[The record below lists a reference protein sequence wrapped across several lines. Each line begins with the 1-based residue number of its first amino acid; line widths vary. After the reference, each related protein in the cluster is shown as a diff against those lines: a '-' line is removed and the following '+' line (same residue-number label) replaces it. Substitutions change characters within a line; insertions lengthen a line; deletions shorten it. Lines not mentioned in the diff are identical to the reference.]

1 MLEKGTMAIL
11 ELHSAPGHLIRR
23 LQQIAVALFM
33 AETRTFDLTPL
44 QYAALL
50 GIRENPGCDQTT
62 LANYVALDRSTI
74 ADVVERLESK
84 ALIRRKPGARD
95 RRTKRLDLTPAG
107 RKLVSAASS
116 AVGAVQEMILAPL
129 KPAERVMFMDLLRRL
144 VHLNNEHSRAP
155 LRLNGEETRPRRT
168 A

>member
-1 MLEKGTMAIL
+1 MAIL
-11 ELHSAPGHLIRR
+11 KLHAAPGHLVRR

-33 AETRTFDLTPL
+33 AETGLYDLTPL

-50 GIRENPGCDQTT
+50 AIRENPGCDQTT

-84 ALIRRKPGARD
+84 RLIRRKPGVRD
-95 RRTKRLDLTPAG
+95 RRTKRLDLTAAG
-107 RKLVSAASS
+107 RKLVVAASP
-116 AVGAVQEMILAPL
+116 AVGAVQDIILSPL
-129 KPAERVMFMDLLRRL
+129 KPAERAVFMALLRRL
-144 VHLNNEHSRAP
+144 VHLNNERSRAP
-155 LRLNGEETRPRRT
+155 LRLNREESRPRKT

>member
-1 MLEKGTMAIL
+1 MPVP
-11 ELHSAPGHLIRR
+11 ELHAAPGHLIRR

-33 AETRTFDLTPL
+33 AETRDFDLTPL

-74 ADVVERLESK
+74 ADVVERLEGK
-84 ALIRRKPGARD
+84 ALIRRKPGASD
-95 RRTKRLDLTPAG
+95 RRTKRLELTAAG
-107 RKLVSAASS
+107 RRLIAAASAA
-116 AVGAVQEMILAPL
+116 VGSVQDMILAPL
-129 KPAERVMFMDLLRRL
+129 KPAERIAFMTLLRRL

-155 LRLNGEETRPRRT
+155 LRLIGEELRPRKT

>member
-1 MLEKGTMAIL
+1 MAIL
-11 ELHSAPGHLIRR
+11 ELHAAPGHLIRR

-33 AETRTFDLTPL
+33 AETQRFDLTPL

-74 ADVVERLESK
+74 ADVVGRLESK
-84 ALIRRKPGARD
+84 ALIRRRPGARD

-107 RKLVSAASS
+107 RKLVVAASAA
-116 AVGAVQEMILAPL
+116 VGGVQDMILAPL
-129 KPAERVMFMDLLRRL
+129 KPAERTMFMDLLRRL

-155 LRLNGEETRPRRT
+155 LRLNGEEARPRRT

>member
-1 MLEKGTMAIL
+1 MAIL
-11 ELHSAPGHLIRR
+11 ELHAAPGHLIRR

-33 AETRTFDLTPL
+33 TETSAYDLTPL

-74 ADVVERLESK
+74 ADVVERLETK
-84 ALIRRKPGARD
+84 ALIRRKPGTQD
-95 RRTKRLDLTPAG
+95 RRTKRLELTAAG
-107 RKLVSAASS
+107 RKLLAAASP
-116 AVGAVQEMILAPL
+116 AVGAAQDAILAPL
-129 KPAERVMFMDLLRRL
+129 KASERAVFMGLLRRL
-144 VHLNNEHSRAP
+144 VHLNNERSRAP
-155 LRLNGEETRPRRT
+155 LRLNGEESRPPKT

>member
-1 MLEKGTMAIL
+1 MAVP

-23 LQQIAVALFM
+23 VQQIAVALFM
-33 AETRTFDLTPL
+33 AETRNFDVTPL

-50 GIRENPGCDQTT
+50 GIRENAGCDQTT

-84 ALIRRKPGARD
+84 GLIRRKPGAHD
-95 RRTKRLDLTPAG
+95 RRTKRLELTPAG
-107 RKLVSAASS
+107 RKLIVAASP
-116 AVGAVQEMILAPL
+116 AIGGVQDMILAPL
-129 KPAERVMFMDLLRRL
+129 KPAERALFMALLRRL

-155 LRLNGEETRPRRT
+155 LRLIGEESRPRRM

>member
-1 MLEKGTMAIL
+1 MAVL
-11 ELHSAPGHLIRR
+11 ELHAAPGHLIRR

-33 AETRTFDLTPL
+33 AETSDYDLTPL

-50 GIRENPGCDQTT
+50 GIRENPGCDQTS

-74 ADVVERLESK
+74 ADVVARLESK

-95 RRTKRLDLTPAG
+95 RRTKRLDLTAAG
-107 RKLVSAASS
+107 RKLVMAASP
-116 AVGAVQEMILAPL
+116 AVGAVQDAILAPL
-129 KPAERVMFMDLLRRL
+129 KPAERAVFMASLRRL

-155 LRLNGEETRPRRT
+155 LRLNGEESRPRKT